1 MNITSGKIST
11 PIKAVLYGPEGIGK
25 STFASQFPDPVF
37 IDTEGS
43 TKHMDVRR
51 FDKPTSWAMLL
62 QQVAYAAGNDVC
74 KTLVI
79 DTADWAEMLCAQDV
93 CAKAHKN
100 SIEDFG
106 YGKGYTFLQEE
117 FGRLL
122 NALEEVIAGGKYVL
136 LTAHAKMRKF
146 EQPDEMGAYDRWE
159 MKLTKQVAPMVKEW
173 ADMVLFAN
181 YKTIVVRDDTG
192 KGKAQGGKRV
202 MYTTHHPCWDA
213 KNRHGLPDELPFEFA
228 QIAHLFSNMQP
239 QKPVEP
245 YPADLII
252 PDRPAQTPAQPTSPS
267 PAVTAAIAAAV
278 DDTPPE
284 PPQTPSAP
292 LAIPDGI
299 PKALADLMAA
309 NNVTEQEIQQAVA
322 SKGYFPIDTPIRNYN
337 ADFVSGCLIGAWNQV
352 FAIIQEM
359 RELPFN

>member
-1 MNITSGKIST
+1 MNISSGKIPSA
-11 PIKAVLYGPEGIGK
+11 IKAVLYGPEGIGK
-25 STFASQFPDPVF
+25 STFASQFPEPLF

-51 FDKPTSWAMLL
+51 FDKPTSWQMLL
-62 QQVAYAAGNDVC
+62 QQVAYAARNDVC

-122 NALEEVIAGGKYVL
+122 NALDEVIAVGKHVL

-159 MKLTKQVAPMVKEW
+159 MKLTKLVAPMVKEW

-228 QIAHLFSNMQP
+228 QIAHLFGSVPAQP
-239 QKPVEP
+239 PVEP

-252 PDRPAQTPAQPTSPS
+252 PDRAVPAAPPTAPS
-267 PAVTAAIAAAV
+267 PEVTAAIAAAV
-278 DDTPPE
+278 DETPPD

-292 LAIPDGI
+292 PAVPDGI

-309 NNVTEQEIQQAVA
+309 NSVTEQEIRQAVA

>member
-1 MNITSGKIST
+1 MNISSGKIPSA
-11 PIKAVLYGPEGIGK
+11 IKAVLYGPEGIGK
-25 STFASQFPDPVF
+25 STFASQFPEPLF

-51 FDKPTSWAMLL
+51 FNKPTSWAMLL
-62 QQVAYAAGNDVC
+62 QQVAYAAKNDVC

-93 CAKAHKN
+93 CARARKN

-122 NALEEVIAGGKYVL
+122 NALEEVIAGGKHVL

-228 QIAHLFSNMQP
+228 QIAHLLRSVPAQP
-239 QKPVEP
+239 PVEP

-252 PDRPAQTPAQPTSPS
+252 PDRPAQTPAQPTAPS
-267 PAVTAAIAAAV
+267 PEVTAAIDAAV
-278 DDTPPE
+278 DDTPPA
-284 PPQTPSAP
+284 PPQTHPAP
-292 LAIPDGI
+292 PAVPDGI

-309 NNVTEQEIQQAVA
+309 NNVTE
-322 SKGYFPIDTPIRNYN
+322 
-337 ADFVSGCLIGAWNQV
+337 
-352 FAIIQEM
+352 
-359 RELPFN
+359 